1 MFQLKKENQK
11 RYSLE
16 TATLDSKQTTK
27 ISQPRVLQSNA
38 LENEAIYIFREVVA
52 QFERPVL
59 LFSGGKDSITLVRLA
74 QKAFFPAKIPFPLM
88 HIDTGHN
95 FPETIEFRDKL
106 AKELGVE
113 LIIRNVQDSIDQG
126 KVVEETGKYASR
138 NMLQTTTLLDAIEE
152 FKFDACIGGARRD
165 EEKARAKERIFSV
178 RDDFGQWDE
187 KNQRPELFDMLNG
200 QIEIGQN
207 VRVFPI
213 SNWTELDVWSYIQK
227 EEIEIPSIYFAHQRN
242 IFERDGLIWSA
253 EDGVVFRAEDEK
265 VEERTVR
272 FRTVGDMSCTAAVL
286 SHADT
291 IDKVVA
297 EIRESKISERG
308 ARIDDKR
315 SEAAME
321 KRKQQGYF

>member
-1 MFQLKKENQK
+1 MNNDIL
-11 RYSLE
+11 RVGTLE
-16 TATLDSKQTTK
+16 S
-27 ISQPRVLQSNA
+27 
-38 LENEAIYIFREVVA
+38 EAIYIFREVVA
-52 QFERPVL
+52 QFEKPVL

-74 QKAFFPAKIPFPLM
+74 QKAFYPAKIPFPLM

-95 FPETIEFRDKL
+95 FPETIDFRDRL
-106 AKELGVE
+106 VKELGVE
-113 LIIRNVQDSIDQG
+113 LIVRNVQDNIDAG
-126 KVVEETGKYASR
+126 KVKEETGKYASR
-138 NMLQTTTLLDAIEE
+138 NMLQTETLLDAIEE
-152 FKFDACIGGARRD
+152 FGFDACIGGARRD

-200 QIEIGQN
+200 RIDLGQN

-227 EEIEIPSIYFAHQRN
+227 ENIEIPSIYFAHKRET
-242 IFERDGLIWSA
+242 FVRDGLIWSVN
-253 EDGVVFRAEDEK
+253 DDVVYRDEEEK
-265 VEERTVR
+265 VEERMVR

-286 SHADT
+286 SNA
-291 IDKVVA
+291 IDINAVVN
-297 EIRESKISERG
+297 EIKASTISERG

>member
-1 MFQLKKENQK
+1 M
-11 RYSLE
+11 
-16 TATLDSKQTTK
+16 
-27 ISQPRVLQSNA
+27 
-38 LENEAIYIFREVVA
+38 REVAA
-52 QFERPVL
+52 QFEKPVL

-74 QKAFFPAKIPFPLM
+74 QKAFWPAKIPSPLM

-95 FPETIEFRDKL
+95 FPETIEFRDRL
-106 AKELGVE
+106 VEELGVE
-113 LIIRNVQDSIDQG
+113 LIVRNVQDSIDEG

-200 QIEIGQN
+200 QIEMGQN

-227 EEIEIPSIYFAHQRN
+227 ENIEIPSIYFAHKRKT
-242 IFERDGLIWSA
+242 FLRDGLIWSA
-253 EDGVVFRAEDEK
+253 EDEVVFRAEDEK
-265 VEERTVR
+265 VEERMVR
-272 FRTVGDMSCTAAVL
+272 FRTVGDMSCTAAVE

-291 IDKVVA
+291 IDKVVS
-297 EIRESKISERG
+297 EIRDSRISERG

>member
-1 MFQLKKENQK
+1 MIKD
-11 RYSLE
+11 
-16 TATLDSKQTTK
+16 T
-27 ISQPRVLQSNA
+27 SNINS
-38 LENEAIYIFREVVA
+38 LENEAIYIMREVAA
-52 QFERPVL
+52 QFEKPVL

-74 QKAFFPAKIPFPLM
+74 VKAFYPAKVPFPLM

-95 FPETIEFRDKL
+95 FPETIEFRDRL
-106 AKELGVE
+106 VKELGLE
-113 LIIRNVQDSIDQG
+113 LIVRNVQDSIDEG
-126 KVVEETGKYASR
+126 KVKEESGRYASR
-138 NMLQTTTLLDAIEE
+138 NQLQTTTLLDAIEE

-200 QIEIGQN
+200 DIQLGQN

-213 SNWTELDVWSYIQK
+213 SNWTELDVWSYI
-227 EEIEIPSIYFAHQRN
+227 ERENIEIPSIYFAHKRN
-242 IFERDGLIWSA
+242 VFLRDGMIWSA
-253 EDGVVFRAEDEK
+253 DDAVVYRDSH
-265 VEERTVR
+265 EEVFEELVR

-286 SHADT
+286 SDATT
-291 IDKVVA
+291 INKVVE
-297 EIRESKISERG
+297 EIRESTISERG

>member
-1 MFQLKKENQK
+1 MSQEQLT
-11 RYSLE
+11 Y
-16 TATLDSKQTTK
+16 
-27 ISQPRVLQSNA
+27 NA
-38 LENEAIYIFREVVA
+38 LEAEAIYIFREVVA
-52 QFERPVL
+52 QFENPVL

-74 QKAFFPAKIPFPLM
+74 QKAFFPAKIPFPLL

-95 FPETIEFRDKL
+95 FPETIAFRDQL
-106 AKELGVE
+106 AEELGLN
-113 LIIRNVQDSIDQG
+113 LIVRHVQDAIDEG

-138 NMLQTTTLLDAIEE
+138 NSLQTTTLLDAIEE

-187 KNQRPELFDMLNG
+187 KNQRPEVFDMLNG
-200 QIEIGQN
+200 HIDHGQN

-213 SNWTELDVWSYIQK
+213 SNWTELDVWSYID
-227 EEIEIPSIYFAHQRN
+227 EEQIEIPSIYFSHVRPTF
-242 IFERDGLIWSA
+242 IRDGLIWSA
-253 EDGVVFRAEDEK
+253 ADVVYK
-265 VEERTVR
+265 EEEEEVTDRVVR
-272 FRTVGDMSCTAAVL
+272 FRTVGDMTCTAAVE
-286 SHADT
+286 SEAKT
-291 IDKVVA
+291 IQEIVA
-297 EIRESKISERG
+297 EIRVSTISERG

>member
-1 MFQLKKENQK
+1 ME
-11 RYSLE
+11 
-16 TATLDSKQTTK
+16 
-27 ISQPRVLQSNA
+27 V
-38 LENEAIYIFREVVA
+38 LENKIVPSIEDSSCLQKIEVGHLESEAIYIFREVVA
-52 QFERPVL
+52 QFDKPVL

-74 QKAFFPAKIPFPLM
+74 EKAFYPGKIPFPLL

-95 FPETIEFRDKL
+95 FPETIEFRDRL
-106 AKELGVE
+106 AQELGVE
-113 LIIRNVQDSIDQG
+113 LIVRNVQDSIDQG
-126 KVVEETGKYASR
+126 KVVEEKGRYASR
-138 NMLQTTTLLDAIEE
+138 NSLQTTTLLDALEE
-152 FKFDACIGGARRD
+152 FKFDAAIGGARRD

-187 KNQRPELFDMLNG
+187 KNQRPELFDHLNG
-200 QIEIGQN
+200 KIDLGQN

-227 EEIEIPSIYFAHQRN
+227 ENIEIPSIYFAHKRKT
-242 IFERDGLIWSA
+242 FVRDGMIWSA
-253 EDGVVFRAEDEK
+253 EDAIVHREEEEL
-265 VEERTVR
+265 VEERMVR

-286 SHADT
+286 SNAIT
-291 IDKVVA
+291 IDKVVS
-297 EIRESKISERG
+297 EIRESTISERG

>member
-113 LIIRNVQDSIDQG
+113 LIIRKVQDSIDQG
-126 KVVEETGKYASR
+126 KVVEESGKYASR

>member
-1 MFQLKKENQK
+1 MNNILQE
-11 RYSLE
+11 LE
-16 TATLDSKQTTK
+16 
-27 ISQPRVLQSNA
+27 QPKTNGADKVLTMSA
-38 LENEAIYIFREVVA
+38 LESEAIYIFREVVA

-74 QKAFFPAKIPFPLM
+74 QKAFWPAKIPFPLM

-106 AKELGVE
+106 VEELGVE
-113 LIIRNVQDSIDQG
+113 LIVRNVQDSIDQG
-126 KVVEETGKYASR
+126 KVTEETGKYASR

-187 KNQRPELFDMLNG
+187 KNQRPELFDLLNG
-200 QIEIGQN
+200 KIELGQN

-213 SNWTELDVWSYIQK
+213 SNWTELDVWSYIEQ

-242 IFERDGLIWSA
+242 IFVRDGLIWSA
-253 EDGVVFRAEDEK
+253 EDDVVFRSEDEV
-265 VEERTVR
+265 VEELTVR
-272 FRTVGDMSCTAAVL
+272 FRTVGDMSCTAAVE
-286 SHADT
+286 SKADT
-291 IDKVVA
+291 IQKVVS
-297 EIRESKISERG
+297 EIRDSKISERG

>member
-1 MFQLKKENQK
+1 MIMKKDTSHIN
-11 RYSLE
+11 S
-16 TATLDSKQTTK
+16 
-27 ISQPRVLQSNA
+27 
-38 LENEAIYIFREVVA
+38 LENEAIYIMREVAA
-52 QFERPVL
+52 QFEKPVL

-74 QKAFFPAKIPFPLM
+74 VKAFYPAKVPFPLM

-95 FPETIEFRDKL
+95 FPETIEFRDRL
-106 AKELGVE
+106 VEELGLE
-113 LIIRNVQDSIDQG
+113 LIVRHVQDSIDEG
-126 KVVEETGKYASR
+126 KVKEESGRYASR
-138 NMLQTTTLLDAIEE
+138 NQLQTTTLLDAIEE

-200 QIEIGQN
+200 QIEHGQN

-213 SNWTELDVWSYIQK
+213 SNWTELDVWSYI
-227 EEIEIPSIYFAHQRN
+227 ERENIEIPSIYFAHTRAT
-242 IFERDGLIWSA
+242 FLRDGLIWSA
-253 EDGVVFRAEDEK
+253 DDEVVYRDEHEA
-265 VEERTVR
+265 VEERLVR

-286 SHADT
+286 SDATT
-291 IDKVVA
+291 ISKVVE
-297 EIRESKISERG
+297 EIRESTISERG